1 MSKNYRA
8 VIVEARRSYAD
19 GITDSVTLARQFK
32 VSPNQI
38 NIWRQTYD
46 FDGYTERRESMR
58 AELAVVERLSEEDD
72 LDDLDKVISLLK
84 QQLVFAVREGDI
96 IFSNVQE
103 VKTFIE
109 AMHLIQG
116 KPTQITKEIEE
127 DLTKKEIK
135 DLTGDEAVALA
146 MRMVGQA

>member
-1 MSKNYRA
+1 M
-8 VIVEARRSYAD
+8 VEARRSYAD
-19 GITDSVTLARQFK
+19 GITDSVVLARQFK
-32 VSPNQI
+32 VSPSQV
-38 NIWRQTYD
+38 NIWKQIYD
-46 FDGYTERRESMR
+46 FDGYTERREYMR

-72 LDDLDKVISLLK
+72 LDKVVSLLK
-84 QQLVFAVREGDI
+84 QQLIFAVREGDI

-127 DLTKKEIK
+127 DLTKKEIR
-135 DLTGDEAVALA
+135 DLTGDEAVMLA
-146 MRMVGQA
+146 MRIVGQA